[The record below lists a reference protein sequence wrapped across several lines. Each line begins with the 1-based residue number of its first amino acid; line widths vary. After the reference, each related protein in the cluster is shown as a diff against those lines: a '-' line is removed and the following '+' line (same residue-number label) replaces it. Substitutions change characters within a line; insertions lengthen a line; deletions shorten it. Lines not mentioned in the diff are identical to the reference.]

1 MTLQAIVV
9 DDEPL
14 ALDELTFLLGQCDG
28 VEVVGQ
34 ANLASEAERLC
45 DSTQPHLAFIDLG
58 MPGPDGFALA
68 DQLRERHPDLAV
80 VIVSTD
86 DDGVIRGFEA
96 QVADYLLKPVSLE
109 RLRRTLERVSAE
121 RPDPPREAIPLERFA
136 VRRKNTY
143 VVVDLRDVVYFEA
156 RDELVW
162 AVTRDDRF
170 AIDRTLATLADQLDP
185 QVFFQ
190 SHRSCIVRLDCLRM
204 IEPAG
209 ARTYRLLLDHPD
221 TPKLPLARD
230 RVASLRER
238 IPFLR

>member
-45 DSTQPHLAFIDLG
+45 DRTQPHLAFIDLG
-58 MPGPDGFALA
+58 MPGPDGLALA

-121 RPDPPREAIPLERFA
+121 RPDPPREAVPLERFA

-162 AVTRDDRF
+162 AVTRGDRF
-170 AIDRTLATLADQLDP
+170 AIDRTLGTLAEQLDP

-190 SHRSCIVRLDCLRM
+190 SHRSCIVRLDSLRM

-221 TPKLPLARD
+221 APKLPLARD